1 MAVLALPT
9 TQSQLQNAVDALVGS
24 SIDALTTDA
33 LGENIIDIRIAVDR
47 LEAESLRLVHRF
59 HQEGGALSD
68 GGGTTVSWLRRCC
81 RMTAKAAAYTVHL
94 ARTLGEMPATL
105 DSARAGRSSF
115 ANVAMI
121 GHLAGQVGVEQ
132 LRPYEDFLV
141 EAAEQVT
148 PRQMRYATQTTR
160 LGIDPDGVLADANH
174 DHERRWLDCDE
185 TYGGVFVVR
194 GQFDAEGGALLKAAI
209 DSLSHGLTRGEERSA
224 SQRRADALVDM
235 AAAHLRCGDSRDVH
249 GQRPHLTLTVSAD
262 TLRAGARDAHAVSED
277 TLRVVAIAQP
287 AELGGV
293 GPIHPEIARRI
304 ACDAVRTVVSV
315 APTADDSSWITGSP
329 AVPLSVG
336 RATRTIP
343 ASIRTALVLRDNGC
357 RFPGCDRPPA
367 WTDGHHII
375 HWADGG
381 PTELGN
387 LVSLCRSHHRQ
398 VHEEGWRIHIADGS
412 AVVEPPP
419 WRTPGD

>member
-1 MAVLALPT
+1 MAVLALPA
-9 TQSQLQNAVDALVGS
+9 TQSRLQNAVDALVDS

-33 LGENIIDIRIAVDR
+33 LGENIIDIRLAIDR
-47 LEAESLRLVHRF
+47 LEAESIRRVHRF
-59 HQEGGALSD
+59 HQQGGALSD
-68 GGGTTVSWLRRCC
+68 GGGTTVCWLRRCC
-81 RMTAKAAAYTVHL
+81 RMTAKAAAYSVHL

-115 ANVAMI
+115 TNVAMI

-160 LGIDPDGVLADANH
+160 IGIDPDGVLADANH
-174 DHERRWLDCDE
+174 DHESRWLDCDE

-194 GQFDAEGGALLKAAI
+194 GQFDAEGGALLKTAI

-235 AAAHLRCGDSRDVH
+235 AATQLRCGDSRDVH
-249 GQRPHLTLTVSAD
+249 GQRPHLTLIVSAE
-262 TLRAGARDAHAVSED
+262 TLRADRVGTH
-277 TLRVVAIAQP
+277 TLRSAGLAAS
-287 AELGGV
+287 AELRGV
-293 GPIHPEIARRI
+293 GPIHPETARRI
-304 ACDAVRTVVSV
+304 ACDAVRTEVTV
-315 APTADDSSWITGSP
+315 APTADGPVWTNLFARP
-329 AVPLSVG
+329 VPLSVG

-343 ASIRTALVLRDNGC
+343 APIRTALNLRDEGC
-357 RFPGCDRPPA
+357 RFPGCDRPSG
-367 WTDGHHII
+367 WTDGHHIV
-375 HWADGG
+375 HWSDGG

-387 LVSLCRSHHRQ
+387 LVSLCRQHHRR